1 MGLDVDAGSGVIQ
14 LSVKPSS
21 TQEYWYLMIAD
32 PLSAPAVKL
41 IVAEVSPDAMDVI
54 VGAAGAAA
62 GVTDVLDDAAP
73 SSIALTAFSFT

>member
-1 MGLDVDAGSGVIQ
+1 
-14 LSVKPSS
+14 
-21 TQEYWYLMIAD
+21 MIAD

-41 IVAEVSPDAMDVI
+41 IVAEVSPAVMDVI